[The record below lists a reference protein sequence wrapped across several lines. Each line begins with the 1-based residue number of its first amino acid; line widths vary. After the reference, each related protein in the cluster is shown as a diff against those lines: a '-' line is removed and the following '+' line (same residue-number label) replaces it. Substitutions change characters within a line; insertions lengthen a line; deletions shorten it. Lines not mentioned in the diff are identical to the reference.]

1 MEFKTD
7 RVRDEYAEV
16 LAGRRGRLL
25 LPVILLADALSQKI
39 AGKPALLTMIFR
51 TAEEQAAMNRILGTP
66 GARSVHEFWRGFDV
80 RITCYTADQQR
91 ELCRRVNAVF
101 VYGGKFKTFAVH
113 NAGTASHLHGQVPDA
128 VAWGRSM

>member
-1 MEFKTD
+1 MEFKSD
-7 RVRDEYAEV
+7 RIREEFERVK
-16 LAGRRGRLL
+16 AGEHGILM
-25 LPVILLADALSQKI
+25 LPVILLVDTLSQEI
-39 AGKPALLTMIFR
+39 AGRPALLTMIYR
-51 TAEEQAAMNRILGTP
+51 DPAEQAAMAKILGTP

-128 VAWGRSM
+128 VAWGRSV